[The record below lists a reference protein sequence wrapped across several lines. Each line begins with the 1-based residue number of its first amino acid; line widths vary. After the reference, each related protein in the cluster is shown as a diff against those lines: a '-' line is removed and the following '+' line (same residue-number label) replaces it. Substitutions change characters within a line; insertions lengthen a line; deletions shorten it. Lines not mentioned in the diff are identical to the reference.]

1 MTLPTMLLIV
11 SFLCSVLFVAM
22 IVAEVPMKTL
32 MPLGVAIVFDT
43 ILAIAMML

>member
-11 SFLCSVLFVAM
+11 SFVCSALFVAM
-22 IVAEVPMKTL
+22 IVAEAPPKTL
-32 MPLGVAIVFDT
+32 IPIGVAIVFDT